1 MGTSG
6 VEAPEYLVEVGVRVF
21 LLIACLLLPLFPF
34 SMPFNALLA
43 WLKRPGLRFAVV
55 LGVPQLGV
63 LALGYVPQPLPG
75 WLTAWTLASAA
86 FYAIRLLSVRDLG
99 MWAGFLATSAL
110 ALVWHVAADGA
121 APLEL
126 HLVAFGLSLP
136 PALLML
142 LAGTLTRRFGA
153 AYAGLHG
160 GLARCLPRWS
170 WLLVL
175 VVLAAI
181 ATPVFP
187 GFFILLGLVFDA
199 RWSSAAVVL
208 FIWLIWS
215 WAGTR
220 LLQGFVFDACREVEI
235 RDLRPAAVAAYSGVL
250 VLFILAG
257 LIVMGGVP

>member
-1 MGTSG
+1 M
-6 VEAPEYLVEVGVRVF
+6 VV
-21 LLIACLLLPLFPF
+21 LLIASLLLPLFPF
-34 SMPFNALLA
+34 SIPFNLLLT
-43 WLKRPGLRFAVV
+43 WLTRPGLRFAVV
-55 LGVPQLGV
+55 LIAPQLGV
-63 LALGYVPQPLPG
+63 LALNAMTTPTPAWLP
-75 WLTAWTLASAA
+75 AWALASAA

-110 ALVWHVAADGA
+110 ALVWLFAASGA
-121 APLEL
+121 APVEL
-126 HLVAFGLSLP
+126 HLVALGLSLP
-136 PALLML
+136 AALLML

-153 AYAGLHG
+153 AYGGLHG

-170 WLLVL
+170 RLLVL

-187 GFFILLGLVFDA
+187 GFFILLSLVFDA
-199 RWSSAAVVL
+199 GWRAALVVL
-208 FIWLIWS
+208 FVWLIWS

-250 VLFILAG
+250 LVFVLAG
-257 LIVMGGVP
+257 LIVTGGVL